1 MTIHNMPTARTVS
14 NAKLQG
20 LVRCEC
26 HSMIKCPSLDTLA
39 RLHEAN
45 YDDPVSEIETRLTL
59 REIGWLVVA
68 GVVLSVIALV
78 LAK

>member
-1 MTIHNMPTARTVS
+1 MTRTVS

-20 LVRCEC
+20 LHIVRCEC

-45 YDDPVSEIETRLTL
+45 YDDPVSEIETRFTL
-59 REIGWLVVA
+59 REIGCVLVVA

-78 LAK
+78 LTK